1 MVLAPC
7 WKSVSLHTQLH
18 FRTLSSIPLS
28 CASLLVPHWLFTIA
42 LWCVL
47 RKGSVDPSLFS
58 FSRLFLAIIGPLQ
71 LCMNFRINSSVSPEK
86 STGIW
91 QGLHRVYSSGDFTIL
106 TTLSL
111 PFHEHGILFHLFIT
125 LISLTM
131 FCSFQSVSFAFVV
144 TFTPKCFTLFDA
156 LVIEIA
162 FWPDV
167 CF

>member
-7 WKSVSLHTQLH
+7 WKSADLHTQLC
-18 FRTLSSIPLS
+18 FRTLSSLPRS
-28 CASLLVPHWLFTIA
+28 YVSLLVPHWLFTVA

-58 FSRLFLAIIGPLQ
+58 FSRLFLAITGPLQ

-91 QGLHRVYSSGDFTIL
+91 QGLHWVCSSGDFTIL

-144 TFTPKCFTLFDA
+144 MFTPKYFILFDA
-156 LVIEIA
+156 IVIEIA
-162 FWPDV
+162 FWSDV